1 MPKTT
6 WAASMLVA
14 ALILGFLSFRAL
26 TSPRSLPSPSHR
38 PIVIQVEGQVPHPDI
53 YVLPG
58 PAATW
63 GDALRAAG
71 GIVGHGAGAPDEVLT
86 MTAVSGTILR
96 AERDASRGVQIT
108 VEPMPASMRLLLGMQ
123 LDLNTATVDELL
135 CIPRMKPETAQA
147 IVERRKEKPWHSLED
162 LTELPG
168 VGPKTV
174 DRWRSS
180 VSVE

>member
-6 WAASMLVA
+6 WAAGMLVA
-14 ALILGFLSFRAL
+14 ALLLGFLSFRAV
-26 TSPRSLPSPSHR
+26 TPPRSLPSPSHR
-38 PIVIQVEGQVPHPDI
+38 PIVIQVEGQVAHPDL
-53 YVLPG
+53 YMLPG
-58 PAATW
+58 PIATW

-71 GIVGHGAGAPDEVLT
+71 GIVDHGAGAPDEELT
-86 MTAVSGTILR
+86 MPAVSGTIVR
-96 AERDASRGVQIT
+96 AERDGSRGVQIA

-123 LDLNTATVDELL
+123 LDLNKASEDELL